1 MDFLRKLFGKK
12 QSTATPNGSVRP
24 VFNDREFKF
33 RKYKIEGIIPVS
45 WEEMTDGRM
54 YEVYRSDTRIKAL
67 KFLKSI
73 PTEEIPRLFYI
84 IVETPQGNM
93 GKDMQGIFDEP

>member
-1 MDFLRKLFGKK
+1 MNFLHKLFGKK
-12 QSTATPNGSVRP
+12 QSTARTNENIDA

-33 RKYKIEGIIPVS
+33 RKYKIEGITPVS

-54 YEVYRSDTRIKAL
+54 YEVYRSNTRVKAL
-67 KFLKSI
+67 EFLNSI
-73 PTEEIPRLFYI
+73 PTAEIPRLFYI

-93 GKDMQGIFDEP
+93 GKDMKGIFDEP